1 MSVIGEIRLVSELG
15 GRLVDGG
22 DVDSVHS
29 ADVPYEQ
36 LLKHLFKLN
45 ACYFQLQIATE
56 RD

>member
-1 MSVIGEIRLVSELG
+1 MRLVSELG